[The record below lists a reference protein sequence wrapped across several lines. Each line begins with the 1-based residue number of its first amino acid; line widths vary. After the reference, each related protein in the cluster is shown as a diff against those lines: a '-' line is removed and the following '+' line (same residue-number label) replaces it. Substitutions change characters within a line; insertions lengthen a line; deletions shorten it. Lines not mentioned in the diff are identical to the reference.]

1 MIIVIS
7 NLRPAFNSNIP
18 SAQFLSLFQIK
29 FIVKFM
35 LSMVT
40 LLMWLYFLTLI
51 RVVRFSKSFY
61 AKKVFS
67 NDVMS
72 SIALDVTLSFHRG
85 VYCSMVMHPKALFWK
100 LSFFKIEDQNL
111 LSWARSV
118 LTLGRRSYQ
127 ILVRHFSTYWL

>member
-1 MIIVIS
+1 
-7 NLRPAFNSNIP
+7 
-18 SAQFLSLFQIK
+18 
-29 FIVKFM
+29 
-35 LSMVT
+35 
-40 LLMWLYFLTLI
+40 MWLYFLTLI

-61 AKKVFS
+61 AKKMFS

-118 LTLGRRSYQ
+118 LTLERRPYQ
-127 ILVRHFSTYWL
+127 ILVRHCSSLWLRAQETSFGYGLGRNEVEL